1 MEEQQVKE
9 KQEKP
14 LGILDVLGSG
24 SGFIR
29 RSEAGYTPS
38 KEDIY
43 VGAKVIHKFG
53 LKTGDELSGSVGR
66 RPKNGKSPHLTH
78 LDIVNGNPPD
88 RV

>member
-43 VGAKVIHKFG
+43 VCTYASFKKIANNVDRKNTFLIC
-53 LKTGDELSGSVGR
+53 DECAAQVSKLITIKI
-66 RPKNGKSPHLTH
+66 KNFF
-78 LDIVNGNPPD
+78 
-88 RV
+88 